1 MRKSNLDGRM
11 NELFLTIKLMRTGTK
26 NYSDA
31 CDQLKHQLK
40 SRHWNFAFIAICKKM
55 LTVAT
60 KQFDVYPWEKILF
73 KSVKRDFAVEKV
85 L

>member
-1 MRKSNLDGRM
+1 MRKPNLDGHM
-11 NELFLTIKLMRTGTK
+11 NESFLTVEMVRTGTK

-31 CDQLKHQLK
+31 SDQLKHQLK
-40 SRHWNFAFIAICKKM
+40 SRRWNFAVIAICKKM
-55 LTVAT
+55 STVAT
-60 KQFDVYPWEKILF
+60 KQFNVYPQEKILF